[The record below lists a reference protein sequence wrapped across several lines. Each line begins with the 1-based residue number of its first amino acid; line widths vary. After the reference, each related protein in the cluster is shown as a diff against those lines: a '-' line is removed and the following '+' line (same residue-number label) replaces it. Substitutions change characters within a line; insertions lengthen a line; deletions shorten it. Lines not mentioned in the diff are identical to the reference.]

1 MFNCLFGRIQ
11 IIMKNTILFASFC
24 ITVTAFS
31 CKKEDTVST
40 PVSVFSTYSS
50 MDTIYQMLEV
60 KPKYVSVNGAT
71 GGTFYGNSGTRYVI
85 PANCLQDGAG
95 NPVTTNVQFEVAEY
109 LKKGDMIFSK
119 MLPISDG
126 EPLFSGGE
134 ISIHATLSGQPIYL
148 RPGGCTVSATI
159 PKDKDSTQG
168 MQFFSGQPVANSV
181 DNKVNWRRLTD
192 TVNAVIYNGDT
203 VKIISDS
210 LKECNADIFMTL
222 PHYQAFSIVFNIS
235 GGIQLPYLSLLHAW
249 TMYDNYKGI
258 RPLVNYSDGIFRE
271 SHVPDIPVHFVFYA
285 LINGHFYAGVSG
297 ATPKTGETYSVTLV
311 ETDPKAFK
319 GQLNNLTN

>member
-1 MFNCLFGRIQ
+1 
-11 IIMKNTILFASFC
+11 MKNTILFAAFC
-24 ITVTAFS
+24 ITVTALS

-40 PVSVFSTYSS
+40 PVSVISTYSS

-126 EPLFSGGE
+126 EPLISGGE

-159 PKDKDSTQG
+159 PKDKDTVSG
-168 MQFFSGQPVANSV
+168 MQFFAGVPVAQPGTT
-181 DNKVNWRRLTD
+181 KVNWTLKRDSVGL
-192 TVNAVIYNGDT
+192 AGAILYNGDT
-203 VKIISDS
+203 INILCDS
-210 LKECNADIFMTL
+210 LESCNADRFLTSPNYQSFEVTIGLSGSATL
-222 PHYQAFSIVFNIS
+222 SSITELKGFT
-235 GGIQLPYLSLLHAW
+235 L
-249 TMYDNYKGI
+249 YDNYKGVW
-258 RPLVNYSDGIFRE
+258 PLNSYSNGVYSE
-271 SHVPDIPVHFVFYA
+271 HHVPNIPVHIAVYG
-285 LINGHFYAGVSG
+285 LINGHFYGGVIG
-297 ATPKTGETYSVTLV
+297 ITPQTGNNYSITLSEV
-311 ETDPKAFK
+311 DPIAFK